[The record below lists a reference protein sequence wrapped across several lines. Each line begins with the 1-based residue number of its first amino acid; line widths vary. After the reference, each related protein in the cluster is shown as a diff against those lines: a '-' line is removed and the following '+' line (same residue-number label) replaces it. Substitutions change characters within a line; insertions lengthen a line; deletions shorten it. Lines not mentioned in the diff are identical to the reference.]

1 MNRYFFYFCIVML
14 ILFVHPP
21 TGFAQK
27 KVLNMTLEEATTL
40 AKERSIQALIS
51 KQEFRV
57 SYLTYKTFRKG
68 YLPQLSVSG
77 TIPDFDRH
85 ITSYLNPDGSN
96 TYLPTQSIN
105 YIGNVSLNQKIGFTG
120 GDISLNSGLQRID
133 NLNASSNTSY
143 STSYYSTPVN
153 IQYSQPIFMFNSY
166 KWDRKLQPLQYDQ
179 AKRKYLESLE
189 DINITTTN
197 YFFAVLEA
205 QVAKKIAETNY
216 QNYDTLYKITQG
228 RYQLGK
234 IPQNQLLLYQL
245 SLLQAKLAIENA
257 KLALEDALFVLR
269 SFLRMPETD
278 SIVLLPPVNIA
289 FFIIDPVKAI
299 NEALANT
306 SPAEDFTRQLL
317 VADMGVNKAKMDGRF
332 DANLLARFGIN
343 QTAPTLPDA
352 YKSSQDLEGV
362 TLQFNLPI
370 VDWGVARGNIRI
382 AESQRDIVKNQV
394 EQGILD
400 FRQDI
405 YRNVMKFNM
414 QQNQIQIAAK
424 ADTVAKKS
432 YEITKDRYMIGKIT
446 DFQELYTAQTE
457 ADNSENAFF
466 SALQNYWQQY
476 YSIRKSTLFD
486 FENQSQLQFNI
497 NDLKP

>member
-1 MNRYFFYFCIVML
+1 MQRYLFYFCIITL
-14 ILFVHPP
+14 ILLIHPHQAL
-21 TGFAQK
+21 AQK
-27 KVLNMTLEEATTL
+27 KIRRMTLEEATFL

-57 SYLTYKTFRKG
+57 SFLTYKTFRKG
-68 YLPQLSVSG
+68 YLPQLSASG
-77 TIPDFDRH
+77 TVPDFDRH

-96 TYLPTQSIN
+96 SYLLTQSVN
-105 YIGNVSLNQKIGFTG
+105 YIGNVSLNQKIGLTG

-133 NLNASSNTSY
+133 NLNPSSLTSY
-143 STSYYSTPVN
+143 STSYFSTPIY

-166 KWDRKLQPLQYDQ
+166 KWDRKIQPLQYDQ
-179 AKRKYLESLE
+179 AKRKYLESIE

-234 IPQNQLLLYQL
+234 IPQNQLLLYEL
-245 SLLQAKLAIENA
+245 SLLQAKLSIQNA
-257 KLALEDALFVLR
+257 NLALEDALFVLR
-269 SFLRMPETD
+269 SFLRMPESD

-289 FFIIDPVKAI
+289 FFIVEPMKAI
-299 NEALANT
+299 DEALANT
-306 SPAEDFTRQLL
+306 SPAEDFTRQILI
-317 VADMGVNKAKMDGRF
+317 ADMGVNKAKMDGRF

-343 QTAPTLPDA
+343 QTAPTLPEA

-370 VDWGVARGNIRI
+370 VDWGVARGNIKI
-382 AESQRDIVKNQV
+382 AESQRDIIKNQV
-394 EQGILD
+394 EQGIID
-400 FRQDI
+400 FKQSI

-414 QQNQIQIAAK
+414 QQSQLQIAAK

-466 SALQNYWQQY
+466 TALQNYWQQY
-476 YSIRKSTLFD
+476 YGIRKSTLFD
-486 FENQSQLQFNI
+486 FETQSQLQFNI